1 MTALTDAFGRT
12 HRYLRISVTDRC
24 NLRCRYCMPAP
35 GIAVRPKSE
44 LLTFDE
50 IERVVRVTAAM
61 GVRKVRLTGGEPLL
75 RRDLPRLVEQLRR
88 VQGIDTL
95 GMTTNGILL
104 SRFAGE
110 LRSSGLDTVNVSLD
124 TLHPERF
131 ERIAL
136 RPGLGAVVAGIEAA
150 IEAGFRP
157 VKLNVVVMGG
167 VNDDELADFVEFARG
182 RPLALRF
189 IEYMPFP
196 ENGWSAA
203 RFVPCDAMV
212 ERLRRRY
219 RVEGSGE
226 LRSASAIARGFRIDG
241 LEYPVGFIASMSDHF
256 CAGCD
261 RLRLTAD
268 GSVKSCLFHPA
279 EVTLREVLRSGA
291 PDAAVASAVRE
302 ALASKPAAHPP
313 MTELAGG
320 TNRSMIAIGG

>member
-1 MTALTDAFGRT
+1 MTALTDAFGRA

-24 NLRCRYCMPAP
+24 NLRCRYCMPAS
-35 GIAVRPKSE
+35 GIAARPKSDI
-44 LLTFDE
+44 LTFDE

-75 RRDLPRLVEQLRR
+75 RRDLPRLVERLRR

-104 SRFAGE
+104 SRFAEE
-110 LRSSGLDTVNVSLD
+110 LRSAGLDSVNVSLD
-124 TLHPERF
+124 TLRPERF

-136 RPGLGAVVAGIEAA
+136 RPGLGAVVAGIDAA
-150 IEAGFRP
+150 IEAGLRP

-167 VNDDELADFVEFARG
+167 VNDDELADFVEFVRG
-182 RPLALRF
+182 RPIALRF

-203 RFVPCDAMV
+203 CFVPRDAMIDQ
-212 ERLRRRY
+212 LRRRY
-219 RVEGSGE
+219 RVEGPCGV
-226 LRSASAIARGFRIDG
+226 RSAAAIARGFRIDG
-241 LEYPVGFIASMSDHF
+241 LEHPVGFIASMSDHF

-279 EVTLREVLRSGA
+279 EVTLREVLRNGA
-291 PDAAVASAVRE
+291 QDAPVASAIRQ
-302 ALASKPAAHPP
+302 ALAAKPAAHPP
-313 MTELAGG
+313 MTDLAGG
-320 TNRSMIAIGG
+320 VNRSMIAIGG

>member
-12 HRYLRISVTDRC
+12 HRYIRISVTDRC

-75 RRDLPRLVEQLRR
+75 RRDLPRLVERLRR

-95 GMTTNGILL
+95 GMTTNGVLL

-110 LRSSGLDTVNVSLD
+110 LRSSGLDTVNISLD
-124 TLHPERF
+124 TLRPERF

-136 RPGLGAVVAGIEAA
+136 RPGLGAVVAGIDAA
-150 IEAGFRP
+150 LEAGFRP
-157 VKLNVVVMGG
+157 VKINVVVMGG
-167 VNDDELADFVEFARG
+167 VNDDEPADFVEFARG
-182 RPLALRF
+182 RPVALRF

-203 RFVPCDAMV
+203 RFVPRDAMV

-219 RVEGSGE
+219 RVEGPGE
-226 LRSASAIARGFRIDG
+226 PGSASAIAREFRIEG
-241 LEYPVGFIASMSDHF
+241 LEHPVGFIASMSDQF

-279 EVTLREVLRSGA
+279 EVTVREVLRSGA
-291 PDAAVASAVRE
+291 PDAAVASAIRG

-313 MTELAGG
+313 MAELAGG